1 LYDKESGMPGN
12 SERFVNFSKVRRF
25 LLALGVCAAAIGVW
39 APRASAQDGCAPLLK
54 AWHVS
59 GNFKS
64 KNLDHSGIDAQQ
76 ALVSVVSTGQYS
88 MKCKLLRDEAVN
100 GEAATVYLRTYRSN
114 TGNVDEL
121 MWVSKKSGKI
131 LRSDLDADMG
141 GKGKGHVSMLV
152 IPG

>member
-1 LYDKESGMPGN
+1 MSSN
-12 SERFVNFSKVRRF
+12 SERIINFWKGWRF
-25 LLALGVCAAAIGVW
+25 LLAWGVFAAAIGVW
-39 APRASAQDGCAPLLK
+39 APRASAQDGCGPLLK
-54 AWHVS
+54 AWHTS

-64 KNLDHSGIDAQQ
+64 KTLEHGGIDAQQ
-76 ALVSVVSTGQYS
+76 ALVSIVSTGQYS

-114 TGNVDEL
+114 AGNVDEL
-121 MWVSKKSGKI
+121 MWISKKSGKM
-131 LRSDLDADMG
+131 LRSDLDADMS

>member
-1 LYDKESGMPGN
+1 MSGN
-12 SERFVNFSKVRRF
+12 SERIMNFWKGWRF
-25 LLALGVCAAAIGVW
+25 LLALGVFAAAIGVG

-54 AWHVS
+54 AWHDS

-64 KNLDHSGIDAQQ
+64 KTLEHSGIDAQQ
-76 ALVSVVSTGQYS
+76 ALVSIVSTGVYS
-88 MKCKLLRDEAVN
+88 MKCKSLRDEAVN

-114 TGNVDEL
+114 AGNVDEL
-121 MWVSKKSGKI
+121 MWISKKSGKI